1 MTKRLVWYFK
11 INRKLRLKDLYDIS
25 IYIGN
30 ICVQSKIMI
39 RTKLTYLLP
48 PSTVFLVAEKL
59 PRLLRLWNF

>member
-1 MTKRLVWYFK
+1 MIKRLVWYFK